1 MKKLFI
7 MILAIIL
14 ILNSF
19 YIYADSEITLYLDGE
34 KIDCDPA
41 PVIVNNRTMIPVRAV
56 YEKMGA
62 KVSWDDE
69 TRTVTVTYKDIKIEM
84 KIGSDVATVNG
95 IGMKLDSPAIIK
107 NDRTMIPLRF
117 VGEAVGSYVL
127 WEDKTRSVHITSPE
141 EVPLVIIEN
150 VVFRKKADHDS
161 LTMTS
166 SGKAAVSIMKLKEPD
181 RLVFDIQNSSLAV
194 KNASYEGGAVSVLRY
209 GGHDNFVRIVAENP
223 KTPRYIFTD
232 VNGVTELK
240 LYGEKGNFD
249 YLGMSE
255 YRLIFKEGSYISY
268 KEKSGMKLKF
278 TSNEKLIDEVY
289 KIGDALID
297 TVTTENGEI
306 TVSLKKAADFTIT
319 ENTVV
324 FSVKEEVKNEV
335 DNETGIVVLDAG
347 HGGKDPGSL
356 GYDEDG
362 KTILATEKDMN
373 LTITLMVYE
382 MLMNQGVNVIL
393 TRKDDTYIGLVE
405 RAEIANK
412 HKAELFVSIH
422 NNSIPDPEYK
432 GSMVLYS
439 LKSKGGRTL
448 ASNILKEMT
457 KSAKT
462 ENKGLRDGTNMAVIR
477 NTAMPAVIVECGC
490 LTNAEEL
497 ENLMDI
503 DFLYSLAEGITEGI
517 LLTLES

>member
-1 MKKLFI
+1 M
-7 MILAIIL
+7 
-14 ILNSF
+14 
-19 YIYADSEITLYLDGE
+19 
-34 KIDCDPA
+34 
-41 PVIVNNRTMIPVRAV
+41 
-56 YEKMGA
+56 
-62 KVSWDDE
+62 
-69 TRTVTVTYKDIKIEM
+69 
-84 KIGSDVATVNG
+84 
-95 IGMKLDSPAIIK
+95 
-107 NDRTMIPLRF
+107 
-117 VGEAVGSYVL
+117 
-127 WEDKTRSVHITSPE
+127 
-141 EVPLVIIEN
+141 
-150 VVFRKKADHDS
+150 
-161 LTMTS
+161 
-166 SGKAAVSIMKLKEPD
+166 
-181 RLVFDIQNSSLAV
+181 
-194 KNASYEGGAVSVLRY
+194 
-209 GGHDNFVRIVAENP
+209 
-223 KTPRYIFTD
+223 
-232 VNGVTELK
+232 
-240 LYGEKGNFD
+240 
-249 YLGMSE
+249 
-255 YRLIFKEGSYISY
+255 
-268 KEKSGMKLKF
+268 
-278 TSNEKLIDEVY
+278 
-289 KIGDALID
+289 
-297 TVTTENGEI
+297 TTENGEI